1 MHGCLCRK
9 RIRGNRMTESIDRE
23 LKITRCID
31 CVHYDEDKMDTTG
44 FCALHQIYR
53 NDSDFCSDGYQW
65 KGDKTK

>member
-1 MHGCLCRK
+1 
-9 RIRGNRMTESIDRE
+9 MTDSIDRE

-31 CVHYDEDKMDTTG
+31 CVHYDEDKMDETG
-44 FCALHQIYR
+44 FCVVHRIYR